1 MAQNR
6 PPEAMMAALA
16 AVHKAGTSA
25 QDPSQGTGGGG
36 AAANSQATAGPPD
49 PSQQGQDPNAQ
60 DPSQDPNAEQGQDPQ
75 EQAVWDEFPSTDP
88 NAVGSLAQQ
97 MQGGDPQDL
106 VSLLGQWMQQAQA
119 DQDKLSQ
126 MQESLLSH
134 LMDLLGG
141 PAPDGGQAASM
152 PTGASQVPGGP
163 GVTGGNGT
171 GY

>member
-1 MAQNR
+1 MAQSL
-6 PPEAMMAALA
+6 PPEALAAALA
-16 AVHKAGTSA
+16 AVHKTGVQTDPNAGAAPGGGAGAPS
-25 QDPSQGTGGGG
+25 DPSQGGG
-36 AAANSQATAGPPD
+36 APPD
-49 PSQQGQDPNAQ
+49 QSQDPNAQGDPNAQQGQDPN
-60 DPSQDPNAEQGQDPQ
+60 

-88 NAVGSLAQQ
+88 TAVGSLAQQ

-141 PAPDGGQAASM
+141 PAPDGGQAAGM
-152 PTGASQVPGGP
+152 PTGQAPIPGGP

>member
-1 MAQNR
+1 MAQSL
-6 PPEAMMAALA
+6 PPEALAAALA

-25 QDPSQGTGGGG
+25 QDPSQGG
-36 AAANSQATAGPPD
+36 ANSQGAPTAGPPD
-49 PSQQGQDPNAQ
+49 SGQ
-60 DPSQDPNAEQGQDPQ
+60 DPSQDPNADPNAQQGQDPD
-75 EQAVWDEFPSTDP
+75 EQAVWNEFPSTDP

-134 LMDLLGG
+134 LMDMLGG
-141 PAPDGGQAASM
+141 PAPDGGQAAGM
-152 PTGASQVPGGP
+152 PTGQAPIPGGP

>member
-1 MAQNR
+1 MAQSL
-6 PPEAMMAALA
+6 PPEALAAALA
-16 AVHKAGTSA
+16 AVHKAGGA
-25 QDPSQGTGGGG
+25 QAGPPAGGAPGPDPSQGG
-36 AAANSQATAGPPD
+36 APPD
-49 PSQQGQDPNAQ
+49 PSQGQPDPNDPNAQ
-60 DPSQDPNAEQGQDPQ
+60 GDPNDPN

-88 NAVGSLAQQ
+88 NAIGSLAQQ

-119 DQDKLSQ
+119 DKDKLDQ

-141 PAPDGGQAASM
+141 PAPDGGQAAGM
-152 PTGASQVPGGP
+152 PTGQAPIPGGP

>member
-1 MAQNR
+1 MAQSL
-6 PPEAMMAALA
+6 PPEALAAALA
-16 AVHKAGTSA
+16 AVHKTGVATDPNAGAAPGGGGGAPS
-25 QDPSQGTGGGG
+25 DPSQGGG
-36 AAANSQATAGPPD
+36 ASPD
-49 PSQQGQDPNAQ
+49 QSQDPNAQ
-60 DPSQDPNAEQGQDPQ
+60 GDQGQGDPNDPN

-141 PAPDGGQAASM
+141 PAPDGGQAAGM
-152 PTGASQVPGGP
+152 PTGQAPIPGGP

>member
-1 MAQNR
+1 MAQSL
-6 PPEAMMAALA
+6 PPEALAAALA
-16 AVHKAGTSA
+16 AVHKAGGA
-25 QDPSQGTGGGG
+25 QAGPPAGGASGGPPGADPSQGGG
-36 AAANSQATAGPPD
+36 APP
-49 PSQQGQDPNAQ
+49 
-60 DPSQDPNAEQGQDPQ
+60 DPSQDPNADPNAQQGEDPN

-141 PAPDGGQAASM
+141 PAPDGGQAAGM
-152 PTGASQVPGGP
+152 PTGQAPIPGGP